1 MRLTKV
7 VDDQRQFFAAQA
19 TKPIPFRINALK
31 KLRDG
36 IISYEEQILVALKQ
50 DLNKAEFE
58 SYMTELGM
66 VLNELQFLIKNTRKW
81 AKQRRVKT
89 PLALFPARSFI
100 VPEPYGVVLIM
111 SPWNYP
117 FQLSILPLLGAIA
130 AGNCVVI
137 KPSAYAPSVSHVIAE
152 IIKDCFPPEYVTV
165 IEGGR
170 AENQALL
177 EQKFDYIFFTGG
189 VTVGKL
195 VMEKAAQYLTPI
207 TLELGGKSPC
217 IVDRTADLKLAAKR
231 IAFGKLLN
239 CGQTCVAPDYL
250 FVDKEIK
257 DQLINYLRQSILD
270 FLGPDPLNNPDY
282 PQIIN
287 EKHYHRLMNLISDED
302 IVLGGV
308 GNNNKIEP
316 TIVDHVSLDSQL
328 MQEEIFGPILPVI
341 TFTQIEETVSYI
353 NSRPKPLALYLFTS
367 DKETERFIINN
378 VSYGGG
384 CINDTIMHL
393 ATPYLGFG
401 GVGASGIGSYHGKQ
415 SFNTFSHLK
424 SIVKR
429 GVRLDVPLRYHP
441 YSSIK
446 ERLLRKILK

>member
-7 VDDQRQFFAAQA
+7 VDNQRQFFAAQA

-36 IISYEEQILVALKQ
+36 IISYEEQILAALKQ

-58 SYMTELGM
+58 SYMTELGI

-81 AKQRRVKT
+81 AKRRRVKT

-177 EQKFDYIFFTGG
+177 EQKFDYIFFTGS
-189 VTVGKL
+189 VAVGRL
-195 VMEKAAQYLTPI
+195 VMEKASVNLTPV

-217 IVDRTADLKLAAKR
+217 IVDGTTDMTLTARR
-231 IAFGKLLN
+231 IVSGKLIN
-239 CGQTCVAPDYL
+239 AGQTCVAPDYIMVKKGFEDSL
-250 FVDKEIK
+250 INEMRKAIK
-257 DQLINYLRQSILD
+257 DFFAGDWSD
-270 FLGPDPLNNPDY
+270 FPH
-282 PQIIN
+282 IIN
-287 EKHYHRLMNLISDED
+287 EKHFDRISGLMCMQN
-302 IVLGGV
+302 IVCGGLTD
-308 GNNNKIEP
+308 KKSLFIEP
-316 TIVDHVSLDSQL
+316 SILKEPSPDSPV
-328 MQEEIFGPILPVI
+328 MQEEIFGPLIPVLTYESNDELMEFI
-341 TFTQIEETVSYI
+341 RK
-353 NSRPKPLALYLFTS
+353 RPKPLALYLFTK
-367 DKETERFIINN
+367 DKSFEKQILTYLP
-378 VSYGGG
+378 YGGG
-384 CINDTIMHL
+384 CVNDTLMHL
-393 ATPYLGFG
+393 ASHRLPFG
-401 GVGASGIGSYHGKQ
+401 GVGNSGMGAYHGKV
-415 SFNTFSHLK
+415 TFDTFTHYKSVLK
-424 SIVKR
+424 KSTLID
-429 GVRLDVPLRYHP
+429 LPIRYRP
-441 YSSIK
+441 YTEKKLKTIK
-446 ERLLRKILK
+446 KFLK